1 MNSTSRDFGQ
11 KKRIVVKVG
20 SSTISHATGKLNYQR
35 MEHLVRELADLQ
47 NQGKQM
53 LLVSSGATNAGI
65 WITGPGRYGK
75 SRPSPPSARAFSCI
89 RMNGSSANTARS
101 SARSS

>member
-20 SSTISHATGKLNYQR
+20 SSTISHATGKLNYRR

-53 LLVSSGATNAGI
+53 ILVSSGATN
-65 WITGPGRYGK
+65 GPGRYGK
-75 SRPSPPSARAFSCI
+75 SRPSPPSARASSCI

-101 SARSS
+101 SARSC